1 MHAAFWF
8 VGTGLDTTL
17 GADMRILTT
26 LLFLAASGP
35 AFAHIGHIG
44 EVAGHGHWIAL
55 GGIAI
60 AGAIALLGARKKPK
74 QEDAAVDEG
83 DPEEEEAAA

>member
-1 MHAAFWF
+1 
-8 VGTGLDTTL
+8 
-17 GADMRILTT
+17 MRLPLALLCAIL
-26 LLFLAASGP
+26 ANP
-35 AFAHIGHIG
+35 ALAHIGHIG

-74 QEDAAVDEG
+74 DDSAEKETDE
-83 DPEEEEAAA
+83 PEQEEATA